1 MKQIL
6 ILSLVLFTG
15 WSVMAQSSKVNP
27 GQTYTNNTSDTVY
40 VIPSQKVKSLLKSA
54 VANEINEQKLGLY
67 QQKISLFEERTAL
80 ADSAITIKKLE
91 ANYWHDQL
99 LQNDLKLENQ
109 QIENLKLVDEK
120 NRIRQSRV
128 YYLVAGLV
136 AGAVI
141 VSL

>member
-6 ILSLVLFTG
+6 ILSLVLLTG
-15 WSVMAQSSKVNP
+15 WSTMAQSSKVNP

>member
-6 ILSLVLFTG
+6 ILSFVLFTG
-15 WSVMAQSSKVNP
+15 WSAMAQSSKVNP